1 MVKRLMEI
9 RLSKYDP
16 KYRRKGNYAKDDWT
30 AVSDIGKV
38 FDDGTKFTKRQYREC
53 EQRYVDCILELL
65 RRCGQD
71 RFNITSYEK
80 HSFGLRSLLCSMRL
94 DRKLRITKWKDKQIL
109 EGKGVELFIRDC
121 LRENCWGKLE
131 NKTTYIHFGYDYYV
145 YIGVD
150 LPPACVACTVDK
162 YGLFFEVMKSPYS
175 SD

>member
-16 KYRRKGNYAKDDWT
+16 KYRREGNYAKDDWT

-38 FDDGTKFTKRQYREC
+38 FDDGTKFTKRQYLEC

-65 RRCGQD
+65 RRCGQE

-94 DRKLRITKWKDKQIL
+94 DRKLRITKWK
-109 EGKGVELFIRDC
+109 ENSRLF
-121 LRENCWGKLE
+121 
-131 NKTTYIHFGYDYYV
+131 
-145 YIGVD
+145 
-150 LPPACVACTVDK
+150 
-162 YGLFFEVMKSPYS
+162 
-175 SD
+175 

>member
-1 MVKRLMEI
+1 
-9 RLSKYDP
+9 
-16 KYRRKGNYAKDDWT
+16 
-30 AVSDIGKV
+30 
-38 FDDGTKFTKRQYREC
+38 
-53 EQRYVDCILELL
+53 
-65 RRCGQD
+65 
-71 RFNITSYEK
+71 
-80 HSFGLRSLLCSMRL
+80 MRL

-162 YGLFFEVMKSPYS
+162 DGLFFEVMKSPYS

>member
-1 MVKRLMEI
+1 MEI

-16 KYRRKGNYAKDDWT
+16 KYRREGNYAKDDWT

-38 FDDGTKFTKRQYREC
+38 FDDGTKFTKRQYLEC

-65 RRCGQD
+65 RRCGQE

-109 EGKGVELFIRDC
+109 EGKGLICFSIAAAVGVPIF
-121 LRENCWGKLE
+121 
-131 NKTTYIHFGYDYYV
+131 FVYDYLV

>member
-1 MVKRLMEI
+1 MEI

-38 FDDGTKFTKRQYREC
+38 FDDGIKFTKRQYLEC

-65 RRCGQD
+65 RRCGQEK
-71 RFNITSYEK
+71 FNITSYEK

-109 EGKGVELFIRDC
+109 EGKGV
-121 LRENCWGKLE
+121 
-131 NKTTYIHFGYDYYV
+131 
-145 YIGVD
+145 
-150 LPPACVACTVDK
+150 
-162 YGLFFEVMKSPYS
+162 
-175 SD
+175 